1 MFNLKKYEIPARGAE
16 SAHPKTGSFLPCK
29 SSCTNAI
36 HQFYVQNRYKKM
48 PFYDV
53 FEAFYFHVY
62 IVLGTKQMCKTSIVD
77 ACVFFYR
84 NNFSRHFEHTDQISA
99 ALNGELP
106 ELWHFFGLIFLP
118 LTEQCHRGFSLFE
131 SDGMLMG
138 I

>member
-1 MFNLKKYEIPARGAE
+1 MTFSKLFIFTPVLYLEQNKCAKPQLLMPA
-16 SAHPKTGSFLPCK
+16 
-29 SSCTNAI
+29 
-36 HQFYVQNRYKKM
+36 Y
-48 PFYDV
+48 
-53 FEAFYFHVY
+53 
-62 IVLGTKQMCKTSIVD
+62 
-77 ACVFFYR
+77 FFYR
-84 NNFSRHFEHTDQISA
+84 KNFSRHFQHADQISA

>member
-36 HQFYVQNRYKKM
+36 HQFYIQNRYKKM

-53 FEAFYFHVY
+53 FEAFIFTPILYLEQNKCAKPQLLMPAY
-62 IVLGTKQMCKTSIVD
+62 
-77 ACVFFYR
+77 FFYR
-84 NNFSRHFEHTDQISA
+84 KNFSRHFQHADQISA

>member
-1 MFNLKKYEIPARGAE
+1 MTFSKLFIFTPVLYLEQNKCAKPQLLMPA
-16 SAHPKTGSFLPCK
+16 
-29 SSCTNAI
+29 
-36 HQFYVQNRYKKM
+36 Y
-48 PFYDV
+48 
-53 FEAFYFHVY
+53 
-62 IVLGTKQMCKTSIVD
+62 
-77 ACVFFYR
+77 FFYR
-84 NNFSRHFEHTDQISA
+84 NNFSRHFQHADQISA